1 MWPGKD
7 FTKEDMERLG
17 PKNQVTKEILAET
30 PSKDGKLYIVDFVNK
45 RYETTYKR
53 IRPATAIREQQK
65 LSKVA

>member
-7 FTKEDMERLG
+7 FTKEDMERLRCNIG
-17 PKNQVTKEILAET
+17 RLEGVLIRT
-30 PSKDGKLYIVDFVNK
+30 PDKDGKLYIVDFVNK
-45 RYETTYKR
+45 RYETTYKK

>member
-7 FTKEDMERLG
+7 FAKEDMENIG
-17 PKNQVTKEILAET
+17 AKIQATKEILAET

-45 RYETTYKR
+45 KYETTYKR